1 MAKTDTITVRL
12 DPVVK
17 KGAEAVLKM
26 LGLTVTQAVTI
37 FFVQISLRKGLPF
50 PIEIPK
56 DDVPIDNGN
65 LSILD
70 SGSSKDDLRK

>member
-56 DDVPIDNGN
+56 DGMPIDNGN